1 MAARARAAGQDR
13 HDPTVQ
19 LWGLLVLMESRLR
32 VDAGDPAIAAWVE
45 EADQLG
51 RQNVARIDVVRAQ
64 VAAARFHLAGGR
76 PADAWR
82 AIRTAADLAGPGP
95 SFASYTL
102 EAHAGL
108 PEVCLALLERGE
120 PPRCGPGRAA
130 RDRRRRPAPAAP
142 LCPLLPHGPAQGAG
156 LPGLVA
162 LAPGPPWR
170 SPPGLDAG
178 HPGGRAARHALGAG
192 QRPPR
197 AGPPSG
203 CWPALSTRPGPDR
216 APRPGQVDRC
226 GARLPH
232 RPDRANRGRRPAYLN
247 VGPGR

>member
-1 MAARARAAGQDR
+1 
-13 HDPTVQ
+13 VQ

-108 PEVCLALLERGE
+108 PEVCLALLEGGE
-120 PPRCGPGRAA
+120 PPGVDPAELRAT
-130 RDRRRRPAPAAP
+130 AA
-142 LCPLLPHGPAQGAG
+142 AG
-156 LPGLVA
+156 LRRLRRYARSFPMARPRALVCLGWSHWLQGRHGA
-162 LAPGPPWR
+162 AHRAWTRAIREAERLAMPWE
-170 SPPGLDAG
+170 LANA
-178 HPGGRAARHALGAG
+178 HHELGRHLAAG
-192 QRPPR
+192 QRSPLGLDR
-197 AGPPSG
+197 TGH
-203 CWPALSTRPGPDR
+203 LDR
-216 APRPGQVDRC
+216 ARSTVAALGCRTDPTGPT
-226 GARLPH
+226 GAV
-232 RPDRANRGRRPAYLN
+232 GRHT
-247 VGPGR
+247 